1 MRRSSMAAAA
11 LILLSG
17 AALAQVTR
25 TPEGKDAAFA
35 NQLPGKAAATNDVQA
50 DIRNDRTGNDTTPS
64 TGDQKTEPAA
74 PRR

>member
-1 MRRSSMAAAA
+1 MAAAV
-11 LILLSG
+11 LTLLSG

-25 TPEGKDAAFA
+25 TPEGKDVAFA
-35 NQLPGKAAATNDVQA
+35 NQLPGNAAATNDVQA
-50 DIRNDRTGNDTTPS
+50 DVRNERTGNDVTPS